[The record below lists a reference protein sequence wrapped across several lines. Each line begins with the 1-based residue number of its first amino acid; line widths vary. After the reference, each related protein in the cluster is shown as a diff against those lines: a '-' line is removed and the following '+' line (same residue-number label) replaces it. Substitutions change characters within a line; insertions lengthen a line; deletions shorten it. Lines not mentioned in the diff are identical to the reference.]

1 MTFRTDYI
9 ADAKGRVYK
18 IDDLTKNSIG
28 YFIQEQYHILQMVRT
43 RLDKLHDKLHSLRNE
58 GSSKKVPR
66 TNTSY
71 KLIKE
76 LKLKGFIASEE
87 GSKLLHKVFR
97 LESAFSKTSF
107 RTNTI
112 IKTALKAVE
121 EEADYEY
128 IAAILR
134 QGELND

>member
-9 ADAKGRVYK
+9 ADTKGRVYE
-18 IDDLTKNSIG
+18 IDELNKNKVG
-28 YFIQEQYHILQMVRT
+28 FFIQEQYHILQMIRT
-43 RLDKLHDKLHSLRNE
+43 RLDKLHDRLFFLRNQ
-58 GSSKKVPR
+58 GAKSYPR
-66 TNTSY
+66 TDTDY

-76 LKLKGFIASEE
+76 LKLKGYLLSEE
-87 GSKLLHKVFR
+87 GSKMLSKTFK
-97 LESAFSKTSF
+97 LESAFKNNF
-107 RTNTI
+107 RADTI

>member
-9 ADAKGRVYK
+9 ADTKGRVYE
-18 IDDLTKNSIG
+18 IDELNKNRVG
-28 YFIQEQYHILQMVRT
+28 FFIQEQYHILQMVRT
-43 RLDKLHDKLHSLRNE
+43 RLDKLHDRLFTLRNE
-58 GSSKKVPR
+58 GSKSHPR
-66 TNTSY
+66 TDTDY

-76 LKLKGFIASEE
+76 LKLKKYLASEE
-87 GSKLLHKVFR
+87 GSRMLSKTFK
-97 LESAFSKTSF
+97 LESVLKTSF

-128 IAAILR
+128 VAAILR
-134 QGELND
+134 QGELDD

>member
-9 ADAKGRVYK
+9 ADAKGRVYE
-18 IDDLTKNSIG
+18 IDELNKHKLG
-28 YFIQEQYHILQMVRT
+28 FFIQEQYHILQMVRT
-43 RLDKLHDKLHSLRNE
+43 RLDKLHDRLFVLRNE
-58 GSSKKVPR
+58 GSKSHPR
-66 TNTSY
+66 TDTDY

-76 LKLKGFIASEE
+76 LKLKKYLASEK
-87 GSKLLHKVFR
+87 GSRMLSKTFK
-97 LESAFSKTSF
+97 LESSLRTSF
-107 RTNTI
+107 RTDTI

-134 QGELND
+134 QGDV

>member
-9 ADAKGRVYK
+9 ADAKGRVYE
-18 IDDLTKNSIG
+18 IDELNRNAVG
-28 YFIQEQYHILQMVRT
+28 FFIQEQYHALQMVRT
-43 RLDKLHDKLHSLRNE
+43 RLDKLHDRRFILRNQ
-58 GSSKKVPR
+58 GTKNHAR
-66 TNTSY
+66 TDTDY

-76 LKLKGFIASEE
+76 LKLKKYLASEE

-112 IKTALKAVE
+112 INTALKAVK

>member
-9 ADAKGRVYK
+9 ADAKGRVYE
-18 IDDLTKNSIG
+18 IDELNRNAVG
-28 YFIQEQYHILQMVRT
+28 FFIQEQYHALQMVRT
-43 RLDKLHDKLHSLRNE
+43 RLDKLHDRLFILRNQ
-58 GSSKKVPR
+58 GTKNHAR
-66 TNTSY
+66 TDTDY

-76 LKLKGFIASEE
+76 LKLKKYLASEE

-112 IKTALKAVE
+112 INTALKAVK

>member
-9 ADAKGRVYK
+9 ADAKGRVYE
-18 IDDLTKNSIG
+18 IDELNRNAVG
-28 YFIQEQYHILQMVRT
+28 FFIQEQYHALQMVRT
-43 RLDKLHDKLHSLRNE
+43 RLDKLHDRLFILRNQ
-58 GSSKKVPR
+58 GTKNHAR
-66 TNTSY
+66 TDTDY

-76 LKLKGFIASEE
+76 LKLKKYLASEK
-87 GSKLLHKVFR
+87 GSKMLNKTSK
-97 LESAFSKTSF
+97 LESLFNT